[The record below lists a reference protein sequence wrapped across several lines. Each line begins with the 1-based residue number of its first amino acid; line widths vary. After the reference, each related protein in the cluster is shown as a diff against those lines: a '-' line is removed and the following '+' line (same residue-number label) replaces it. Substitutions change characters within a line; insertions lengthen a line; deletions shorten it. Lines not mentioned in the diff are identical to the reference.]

1 MLTHHP
7 LWLAPTALL
16 LMCGTASALAQTED
30 TFKPHI
36 GYSLLSDSNLFRLP
50 TSANL
55 DTLLGKSSAEEQI
68 GVTTVGL
75 SVNKAYSLQRF
86 ELDLNLIDYKYK
98 NFDYLNFVAH
108 NYSAAW
114 RWALTPRLI
123 GNFTTDRKEVL
134 NSFADYQDV
143 NQRNLRTNTNTN
155 FDGAYEIN
163 GPWRVLAGVSKSAQ
177 TNSQPLMSGDDYSE
191 TAANTGLRYVFSSGS
206 TLSYTI
212 KKANGEYLNR
222 ALSQVNLLDDG
233 FSQTDNELKLH
244 WPVTGKSTVDL
255 TATHINRTHP
265 NFAERDYS
273 GLTAGVNFNWN
284 MTGKSA
290 LTAGW
295 VRELASYQTSN
306 SNYAQIDR
314 FTIGPVWQASAKTVV
329 RLRYELAQL
338 NYRGSPSGLATSQRS
353 DTSRDIGLSIAWQPY
368 QRVTFGAS
376 LQNAKRSSNLP
387 NFDYVSNI
395 ATVSAKYSY

>member
-1 MLTHHP
+1 MLMHRQ
-7 LWLAPTALL
+7 LLLAPTALL
-16 LMCGTASALAQTED
+16 LLCSTACAWAQTED
-30 TFKPHI
+30 TFKPHV

-50 TSANL
+50 AGANL
-55 DTLLGKSSAEEQI
+55 DTLIGKSSAAEQI

-86 ELDLNLIDYKYK
+86 ELDLNLVDYKYK
-98 NFDYLNFVAH
+98 NFDYLNFTAH

-123 GNFTTDRKEVL
+123 GDLTTDRKEAL
-134 NSFADYQDV
+134 NSFADYQGF
-143 NQRNLRTNTNTN
+143 NQRNQRTNTNTV

-163 GPWRVLAGVSKSAQ
+163 GPWRVLAGVSKSTQ
-177 TNSQPLMSGDDYSE
+177 TNLQPLLTGDDYSE

-206 TLSYTI
+206 TLSYI
-212 KKANGEYLNR
+212 LKKANGQYLNR
-222 ALSQVNLLDDG
+222 PLSQADFLDDG
-233 FSQTDNELKLH
+233 YNQTDNEFKLH

-265 NFAERDYS
+265 HFAERDYS
-273 GLTAGVNFNWN
+273 GVTAGVNFNWN

-295 VRELASYQTSN
+295 VRELANYQTSS
-306 SNYAQIDR
+306 SNYAQTDR
-314 FTIGPVWQASAKTVV
+314 FSIGPVWQASAKIVV

-338 NYRGSPSGLATSQRS
+338 NYLGSPSGLAASQRS
-353 DTSRDIGLSIAWQPY
+353 DTTRDTSLSVEWQPY
-368 QRVTFGAS
+368 QRVTLSAS
-376 LQNAKRSSNLP
+376 LQNATRASNLP
-387 NFDYVSNI
+387 NLDYDSNM
-395 ATVSAKYSY
+395 ATISAKFSY